1 MSKIWVRM
9 NQDQNL
15 KQSET
20 SISSEAVRAVLF
32 HRKEIGADAVD
43 F

>member
-1 MSKIWVRM
+1 M

-15 KQSET
+15 KRSET
-20 SISSEAVRAVLF
+20 SISPEAVQAVLF
-32 HRKEIGADAVD
+32 HRKEIGAEAVD